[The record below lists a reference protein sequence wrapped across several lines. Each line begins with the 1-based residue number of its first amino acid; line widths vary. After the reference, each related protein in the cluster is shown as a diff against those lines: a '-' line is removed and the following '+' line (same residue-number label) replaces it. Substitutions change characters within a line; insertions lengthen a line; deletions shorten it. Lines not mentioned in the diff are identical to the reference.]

1 MLGPHRKLSRTRSQP
16 SSGQGS
22 TRTPK
27 TLRKTSSGSSIRGHT
42 GSSAIRKGK
51 HRSMSTNMSTL
62 LKSPDRG
69 LDPVQAFGDAYQA
82 DQGVALNARPTR
94 KSQALRDELFN
105 SIILNKTEQVT
116 PLKVNTAV
124 PLRAAPPAP
133 NYRTKSQ
140 IDGEENTQLINQL
153 ARQKSGIEG
162 PDGTFP
168 QVCIYQS

>member
-16 SSGQGS
+16 TSGQGS

-27 TLRKTSSGSSIRGHT
+27 TLRKTTSGSSIRGHT

-51 HRSMSTNMSTL
+51 HRSMSANMSTL
-62 LKSPDRG
+62 MKSPDRSF
-69 LDPVQAFGDAYQA
+69 DPVQAFGEAYQA
-82 DQGVALNARPTR
+82 EQGPSLNGRPTR

-105 SIILNKTEQVT
+105 SIILNKTEQVI

-133 NYRTKSQ
+133 IHRTKSQ
-140 IDGEENTQLINQL
+140 VDGPENTRLIAQI

-168 QVCIYQS
+168 QVCLL